1 MTENSNHLKT
11 RQANIELLRIISML
25 LVLVIHYNVGTNGQT
40 THEMVMNEPLK
51 AIGVASLKSLSFV
64 CVNCFIIIS
73 GYFGIRW
80 KWKRLCN
87 YLFQISFWGGM
98 IHLIAVALG
107 FCEFSIIQMLNN
119 MTLFL
124 VNGNWFFVTYLGL
137 YMFAPL
143 LNAFIE
149 KVSTK
154 ELGIWVLVFYAFQTI
169 FGYVAK
175 NCIEFSQG
183 LTFVSFIGLYMLG
196 AYIKK
201 SEIRI
206 FKCGAWTNLAIYL
219 GVGALCVVMSMVANY
234 IGFTK
239 DVYSYISPLQ
249 IIQTVYL
256 FLFCKSL
263 TIRKGEKIVL
273 FFSSSA
279 FAALLMHSWD
289 GVQIYGRGLS
299 WIDNNLPYPFVFTM
313 CFILAFFIVAC
324 LLDKVRLL
332 VWNRLSACFLRV

>member
-1 MTENSNHLKT
+1 MTEKSNHLNT

-51 AIGVASLKSLSFV
+51 AIGVDSLKSLSFV

-80 KWKRLCN
+80 KWKSLCN

-107 FCEFSIIQMLNN
+107 FSDFSMIQMLDN
-119 MTLFL
+119 MALFL
-124 VNGNWFFVTYLGL
+124 INGNWFFIAYLGL

-143 LNAFIE
+143 LNSFIE

-154 ELGIWVLVFYAFQTI
+154 ELGIWVLVFYIFQTI

-175 NCIEFSQG
+175 NRIEFNQG

-196 AYIKK
+196 AYVRK

-206 FKCGAWTNLAIYL
+206 FKWGAWANLAVYL
-219 GVGALCVVMSMVANY
+219 GIGLLCVAMSMVANY
-234 IGFTK
+234 IGFSK

-263 TIRKGEKIVL
+263 TIRNGEKIIL

-289 GVQIYGRGLS
+289 GVQIYGRGLAF
-299 WIDNNLPYPFVFTM
+299 IDKTLPYPFVFTI
-313 CFILAFFIVAC
+313 CFILVFFIIAC
-324 LLDKVRLL
+324 LLDKMRLF
-332 VWNRLSACFLRV
+332 VWNRLVVHLF